1 MTSRT
6 LLTQS
11 ELQEIYS
18 TDPFSYDFEHII
30 SWDTPFTHPIPLPDI
45 SGLSI
50 DGLRANA
57 ISITQD
63 IISKVEATRP
73 EGTPGYDE
81 YVVRQKIKINETYS
95 DTISRLYAKR
105 EFLIDLRVRITG
117 RMGLHAKNFT
127 GEHIYAQSDR
137 SPGKWFLI
145 LVDIYAAEDDFPELQ
160 IWTHNLLASIT
171 SAQIEIILKR
181 CLPKLNK
188 DLGRTNL
195 QLLAASKER
204 DQQAQDSNAISFSL
218 TPALQLSTTQ
228 GPIATYETP
237 RSTATKLLEA
247 GRLLTALGEAAATR
261 FFKLFAG
268 GILYAPELGNSDLY
282 HDSALSIPAELLLPR
297 IPQDINDIAANYG
310 ELELPLRVHP
320 DSGTYS
326 LIKPPT
332 SAGSTNKIPVRPLV
346 LDRVRNSYV
355 SLPSSEFPTKL
366 IFPIHPRDTSSTTS
380 PLEPIP
386 ANPYTGVKLLPEIIT
401 TTPFPASARSKS
413 KDCIYCFP
421 ADSGLPPL
429 YVVFSSP
436 YPGATTRGQYSGR
449 LYNPDESGGPIE
461 ILDWREAIITQAGID
476 LARLHTSRLDSS
488 DANEIMLDRLTKI
501 LQGSIEATDTDK
513 RFYTHEIRELE
524 RYRRLGIAD
533 NMSPGIET
541 GTWNNTHTATL
552 EDYGLSSDFE
562 LLYTPEA
569 VEADTL
575 QSARENK

>member
-30 SWDTPFTHPIPLPDI
+30 SWDIPFTYPIPLPDI

-81 YVVRQKIKINETYS
+81 YVARQKIKINETYS

-145 LVDIYAAEDDFPELQ
+145 LVDIYAAEDDFYELQ

-181 CLPKLNK
+181 CPPKVNK
-188 DLGRTNL
+188 DLERTNL

-204 DQQAQDSNAISFSL
+204 DQQAQDSNSISFSL
-218 TPALQLSTTQ
+218 TPTLQLSTTQ

-247 GRLLTALGEAAATR
+247 SRLLTALGEAAATR

-332 SAGSTNKIPVRPLV
+332 SASSTNKIPVRPLV

-366 IFPIHPRDTSSTTS
+366 IFPIHPRDISSTTS

-401 TTPFPASARSKS
+401 TTPFPASTRSKS

-449 LYNPDESGGPIE
+449 LYNPDKSGGPTE
-461 ILDWREAIITQAGID
+461 KLDWRDATITQAGID
-476 LARLHTSRLDSS
+476 LAKLHTSRFNHS
-488 DANEIMLDRLTKI
+488 DANRIMLDRLEKI
-501 LQGSIEATDTDK
+501 LHGSIEATDTDK

-533 NMSPGIET
+533 NINPSNDGEV
-541 GTWNNTHTATL
+541 WNNTHTATL
-552 EDYGLSSDFE
+552 EDYALSSDFT

-569 VEADTL
+569 IEAETL
-575 QSARENK
+575 QIYREEK

>member
-30 SWDTPFTHPIPLPDI
+30 SWDNPFTYPIPLPDI

-57 ISITQD
+57 ISIAQD
-63 IISKVEATRP
+63 IINKVEATRP

-81 YVVRQKIKINETYS
+81 YVIRQKIKINETYS
-95 DTISRLYAKR
+95 NTISRLYAKR
-105 EFLIDLRVRITG
+105 EFLINLRFRITG
-117 RMGLHAKNFT
+117 QMGRHAKHFT
-127 GEHIYAQSDR
+127 GENIYTQSDR

-145 LVDIYAAEDDFPELQ
+145 LVDIHGTEDEFSELQ
-160 IWTHNLLASIT
+160 IWTHKLLESIT
-171 SAQIEIILKR
+171 SAQIEIVLER

-188 DLGRTNL
+188 DLEITNL

-204 DQQAQDSNAISFSL
+204 DQQAQDSNFISFSL
-218 TPALQLSTTQ
+218 TPSLQLSTTQ

-237 RSTATKLLEA
+237 RSTAAALLKA
-247 GRLLTALGEAAATR
+247 GRLLTAIAEAAAAR

-332 SAGSTNKIPVRPLV
+332 SASSTNKIPVRPLV

-355 SLPSSEFPTKL
+355 SLPSSEFPTTL
-366 IFPIHPRDTSSTTS
+366 IFPYI
-380 PLEPIP
+380 L
-386 ANPYTGVKLLPEIIT
+386 V
-401 TTPFPASARSKS
+401 TPH
-413 KDCIYCFP
+413 
-421 ADSGLPPL
+421 LQPPL
-429 YVVFSSP
+429 
-436 YPGATTRGQYSGR
+436 
-449 LYNPDESGGPIE
+449 
-461 ILDWREAIITQAGID
+461 
-476 LARLHTSRLDSS
+476 
-488 DANEIMLDRLTKI
+488 
-501 LQGSIEATDTDK
+501 
-513 RFYTHEIRELE
+513 
-524 RYRRLGIAD
+524 
-533 NMSPGIET
+533 
-541 GTWNNTHTATL
+541 
-552 EDYGLSSDFE
+552 
-562 LLYTPEA
+562 
-569 VEADTL
+569 
-575 QSARENK
+575 

>member
-11 ELQEIYS
+11 DLQEIYS

-30 SWDTPFTHPIPLPDI
+30 SWGNPFTYPIPIPDI

-57 ISITQD
+57 ISIVQD
-63 IISKVEATRP
+63 IISNVEATRP

-81 YVVRQKIKINETYS
+81 YVIRQKIKINETYS
-95 DTISRLYAKR
+95 NTISRLYAKR
-105 EFLIDLRVRITG
+105 EFLIYLRLTISGQMG
-117 RMGLHAKNFT
+117 RQAEHFT
-127 GEHIYAQSDR
+127 GKHIYSKSDH
-137 SPGKWFLI
+137 SPGEWFMI
-145 LVDIYAAEDDFPELQ
+145 LVDIHGTEDEFYELQ
-160 IWTHNLLASIT
+160 LWKHKLLESIT
-171 SAQIEIILKR
+171 SAQIEIVLER

-188 DLGRTNL
+188 DLERTNL

-204 DQQAQDSNAISFSL
+204 DQHAQDSNAISFSL
-218 TPALQLSTTQ
+218 TPSLQLSTTQ

-237 RSTATKLLEA
+237 RSTAAALLKA
-247 GRLLTALGEAAATR
+247 GRLLTAIAEAAAAR

-332 SAGSTNKIPVRPLV
+332 SASSTNKIPVRPLV
-346 LDRVRNSYV
+346 LDRARNSYV
-355 SLPSSEFPTKL
+355 SLPSSEFPTTL

-386 ANPYTGVKLLPEIIT
+386 ANPYTGVKLLPETII
-401 TTPFPASARSKS
+401 TTPFPAATRSKS

-461 ILDWREAIITQAGID
+461 KLDWREATITQAGID
-476 LARLHTSRLDSS
+476 LARLHTSRLDPS
-488 DANEIMLDRLTKI
+488 DANEVMLDRLTKI

-533 NMSPGIET
+533 NINPGIET

-569 VEADTL
+569 VEADIL

>member
-1 MTSRT
+1 MPSRT

-11 ELQEIYS
+11 ELREIYS

-30 SWDTPFTHPIPLPDI
+30 SWDIPFTYPIPLPDI
-45 SGLSI
+45 SGHSI

-81 YVVRQKIKINETYS
+81 YVARQKIKINETYS

-137 SPGKWFLI
+137 SPGQWFLI
-145 LVDIYAAEDDFPELQ
+145 LVDTYAAEDDFYELQ

-188 DLGRTNL
+188 DLEITNL

-204 DQQAQDSNAISFSL
+204 DQQAQDSNSISFSL
-218 TPALQLSTTQ
+218 TPTLQLSTTQ

-332 SAGSTNKIPVRPLV
+332 SASSTNKIPVRPLV

-401 TTPFPASARSKS
+401 TTPFPASTTSKS

-429 YVVFSSP
+429 YIVFSSP

-449 LYNPDESGGPIE
+449 LYNPDKSGGPTE
-461 ILDWREAIITQAGID
+461 KLDWRAATITQAGID
-476 LARLHTSRLDSS
+476 LAKLHTSRFNHS
-488 DANEIMLDRLTKI
+488 DANKIMLDRLEKI

-533 NMSPGIET
+533 NINPSNDGEV
-541 GTWNNTHTATL
+541 WNNTHTATL
-552 EDYGLSSDFE
+552 EDYALSSDFT

-569 VEADTL
+569 IEAETL
-575 QSARENK
+575 QIYREEK

>member
-1 MTSRT
+1 MISRT

-30 SWDTPFTHPIPLPDI
+30 SWDHPFTYPISPPDI
-45 SGLSI
+45 SRFSI

-57 ISITQD
+57 ISIVED
-63 IISKVEATRP
+63 IINRVEATRP
-73 EGTPGYDE
+73 SGTPGYDN
-81 YVVRQKIKINETYS
+81 YIIQQRTKINETYT
-95 DTISRLYAKR
+95 DTVSRLYAKR
-105 EFLIDLRVRITG
+105 EFLIDLRARIFG
-117 RMGLHAKNFT
+117 QMGLYAKNFT
-127 GEHIYAQSDR
+127 GEHIYAQTDR

-145 LVDIYAAEDDFPELQ
+145 LTDIHATEDEFIDLQ
-160 IWTHNLLASIT
+160 IWTHRLLESIT

-188 DLGRTNL
+188 DLKKTHL

-204 DQQAQDSNAISFSL
+204 DQQAQDSNVISFSL
-218 TPALQLSTTQ
+218 TPSLQLSTTQ

-237 RSTATKLLEA
+237 RSTATALLKA
-247 GRLLTALGEAAATR
+247 GRLLTALAEAAATR

-326 LIKPPT
+326 LIKPPI
-332 SAGSTNKIPVRPLV
+332 SASSINKIPVRPLV

-386 ANPYTGVKLLPEIIT
+386 ANPYTGVKLLPEFT
-401 TTPFPASARSKS
+401 TATPFPASTTSRS

-461 ILDWREAIITQAGID
+461 KLDWRDATITQAGID
-476 LARLHTSRLDSS
+476 LARLHTSRLDPS
-488 DANEIMLDRLTKI
+488 DANEIMLNRLTKI

-552 EDYGLSSDFE
+552 EDYGLSSGFE